1 MQLLLLLVLVTGVNP
16 ATVEQQLITQKC
28 VIFILVGII
37 ALSSS
42 SFMVGSTQA
51 ELEEDELE
59 NDNKKSYRND
69 NYELK
74 DLSYGKDK
82 AITNLQ
88 IAVV

>member
-1 MQLLLLLVLVTGVNP
+1 MQLLLLLVLVTGVYP
-16 ATVEQQLITQKC
+16 ATVEQQLITRKC

-37 ALSSS
+37 ALSSPS
-42 SFMVGSTQA
+42 YMVGSTQA